1 MSFQELSCEMVTSWK
16 FNYSDLVNIE
26 HSVCAFCSED
36 PLFCVYAKHVS
47 SMILH

>member
-1 MSFQELSCEMVTSWK
+1 MVTSWK